1 MYNMLDE
8 RITNTL
14 TSRTFYKFVGFSV
27 NLQTLSRVLRKSCV
41 FWSVVPKS
49 RVFWSGF
56 MENSFWLLNNLQHCT
71 QLTLLQRGFIP
82 AVVSRNGCNGLGSE
96 LMFATFSIRLCG
108 KLNTLQRYNAQC
120 FGQNWIL
127 HVWALC
133 FCRVPPLRNVNIAY

>member
-27 NLQTLSRVLRKSCV
+27 NLQTLSRVLRKSCA

-96 LMFATFSIRLCG
+96 LMFATFLLGYVENWTLCKG
-108 KLNTLQRYNAQC
+108 
-120 FGQNWIL
+120 IM
-127 HVWALC
+127 
-133 FCRVPPLRNVNIAY
+133 RNVLDKTGSCMSGPYVCVEFRLRSVNRTY